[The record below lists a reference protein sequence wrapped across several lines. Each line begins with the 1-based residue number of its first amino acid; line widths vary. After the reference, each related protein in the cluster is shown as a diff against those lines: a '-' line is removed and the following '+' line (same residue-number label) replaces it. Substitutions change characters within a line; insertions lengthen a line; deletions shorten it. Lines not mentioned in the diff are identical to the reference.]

1 MRRLS
6 IVTVWILGLLSPIS
20 AATAQDMD
28 VPIAVQIPVMLKV
41 LSFDRQLRAR
51 AGGEIIVGVAYQSGN
66 RASSLAREDAVRL
79 FSATHEVNGVP
90 LRVVTIDLDH
100 DDLTTVLKQHPL
112 TALYIAP
119 LRATD
124 IAEVAATAREAGA
137 TTMTGVLR
145 YVELGLAIGI
155 GQQGGRPKIFMNLDS
170 CRAEGADFPAELL
183 KLAQIVRP

>member
-6 IVTVWILGLLSPIS
+6 IGTVCILGLLSPLAL
-20 AATAQDMD
+20 AAAQEMD
-28 VPIAVQIPVMLKV
+28 VPVAVQIPVLLKV
-41 LSFDRQLRAR
+41 LSFDRQLHAR
-51 AGGEIIVGVAYQSGN
+51 AGGEIVVGVAYQSGN
-66 RASSLAREDAVRL
+66 RASSVAHEDAVRL
-79 FSATHEVNGVP
+79 FSAAHDVNGVP
-90 LRVVTIDLDH
+90 MRVVTIDLDH
-100 DDLTTVLKQHPL
+100 DDLDASLKQQPL

-124 IAEVAATAREAGA
+124 VGHLAEVARDAGA

-155 GQQGGRPKIFMNLDS
+155 GQQGGRPKIFMNLES
-170 CRAEGADFPAELL
+170 CRGEGADFPAELL